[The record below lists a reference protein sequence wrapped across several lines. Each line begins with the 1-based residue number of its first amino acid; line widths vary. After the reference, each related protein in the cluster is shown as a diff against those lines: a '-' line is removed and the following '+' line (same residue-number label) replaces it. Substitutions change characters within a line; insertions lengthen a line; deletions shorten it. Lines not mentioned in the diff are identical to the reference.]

1 MSTSAH
7 GTSTAPARRH
17 RRPRPEAKTGDR
29 PERRHEH
36 SAGTQA
42 QKTRPRQDRGD
53 EEQKPKPLKVTPHEY
68 GLSTLAVLAYARC
81 NVSKFHLRATRACH
95 RGQRAKGRS
104 AAGRRPYR
112 TAGLLRRGRL
122 PFCVSGAGDS
132 ATLPRSSTMN
142 AEEMA
147 IWEARWL
154 RATAGDYTTQGE
166 WTRYFDADSGMPFYC
181 KLLALCARP
190 RSPENVRPSHPTP
203 APLAHPSPSLAHPST
218 ALLLNS
224 LRSQGKTPLPR
235 RLGSSRPFPPPPH
248 GWKPRR
254 ARGARCGGS
263 SATPRRVASWRVPG
277 SRPGPSS
284 RRRPR
289 GRGPSLPSL
298 QGILFRRGRQ

>member
-17 RRPRPEAKTGDR
+17 RR
-29 PERRHEH
+29 
-36 SAGTQA
+36 
-42 QKTRPRQDRGD
+42 QDR
-53 EEQKPKPLKVTPHEY
+53 ERNATNQKPKPLKVTPHEY

-81 NVSKFHLRATRACH
+81 NVSKFHRRATRACH

-181 KLLALCARP
+181 KLLALSRATPFART
-190 RSPENVRPSHPTP
+190 RSPPLTPPP